1 VAKAQ
6 TTSRQTGLTRGK
18 AILIGVLSAVLL
30 VVVYVQ
36 YSRLSGGGAVAAEEA
51 VVSTPTPTR
60 AARPSRRARVEAEKA
75 ASNSDGETHTALLEF
90 DQTKWKSP
98 ELAKVVAYDPF
109 ALPSS
114 FPQPARLVDDAAEA
128 IGETSEAVAAA
139 RAKEQADALE
149 ALQAQLE
156 DLQQRGVH
164 VIFSQN
170 QQYVA
175 MIGDRTVH
183 VGDEINGF
191 TVTEI
196 DPKTGVR
203 VERIESE

>member
-1 VAKAQ
+1 M
-6 TTSRQTGLTRGK
+6 GLTRGK
-18 AILIGVLSAVLL
+18 AILIGVLSIALL
-30 VVVYVQ
+30 VIMYVQ
-36 YSRLSGGGAVAAEEA
+36 YGRLSGGAAAPGGEAGA
-51 VVSTPTPTR
+51 STPLATR
-60 AARPSRRARVEAEKA
+60 AARPSRRARVTAETA
-75 ASNSDGETHTALLEF
+75 AVDSDGTTQAVLLEF
-90 DQTKWKSP
+90 DQAKWKPP

-109 ALPSS
+109 ALPQA
-114 FPQPARLVDDAAEA
+114 FPQPPRLVNDSADA
-128 IGETSEAVAAA
+128 IGETSEAMVEA

-149 ALQAQLE
+149 ELQAQLE

-196 DPKTGVR
+196 DPRAGVR
-203 VERIESE
+203 VERIETE

>member
-6 TTSRQTGLTRGK
+6 TTSQQMGLTRGK
-18 AILIGVLSAVLL
+18 AILIGVLSVAL
-30 VVVYVQ
+30 VVIVYVQ
-36 YSRLSGGGAVAAEEA
+36 YSRLSGGAAAPASEA
-51 VVSTPTPTR
+51 AASTPLSTR
-60 AARPSRRARVEAEKA
+60 AARPSRSARVKAEA
-75 ASNSDGETHTALLEF
+75 ASVDSDGATQAALLEF
-90 DQTKWKSP
+90 DQAKWKPP
-98 ELAKVVAYDPF
+98 ELARVVAYDPF
-109 ALPSS
+109 ALPAS
-114 FPQPARLVDDAAEA
+114 FPQPPRLVDDSADA
-128 IGETSEAVAAA
+128 IGETSEAMAEA

-149 ALQAQLE
+149 ELQAQLE

-196 DPKTGVR
+196 DPKAGVR
-203 VERIESE
+203 VERIETE

>member
-1 VAKAQ
+1 MAKAQ
-6 TTSRQTGLTRGK
+6 TTSKPVGLTRGK
-18 AILIGVLSAVLL
+18 AILIGVLSFVLL
-30 VVVYVQ
+30 VIVYVQ
-36 YSRLSGGGAVAAEEA
+36 YNRLSGGGAVSPGEA
-51 VVSTPTPTR
+51 VLSTPPPTR
-60 AARPSRRARVEAEKA
+60 AARPSRRARMETEKSGPDSAVET
-75 ASNSDGETHTALLEF
+75 NTALLEF
-90 DQTKWKSP
+90 DQAKWKSP
-98 ELAKVVAYDPF
+98 ELAKVIAYDPF

-128 IGETSEAVAAA
+128 IGETSEALAEA
-139 RAKEQADALE
+139 RAKEQADAIE

-170 QQYVA
+170 EQYVA